1 MYFTVV
7 APRIRRRPLP
17 AASHPPVGAAGG
29 LSTSRAEGIS
39 PDLPYGPR
47 RAGTRAVAGQDPGD
61 AERVAGAAAAPRLG
75 RREAVARLVAVVP
88 ELVDL
93 VGVIALTPQDRTG
106 PGVVVNVVPAA
117 RRLVGGGL
125 PRGGGGGGD
134 AGRRRPAPA
143 TAP

>member
-47 RAGTRAVAGQDPGD
+47 RAGTRMVAGQDPGD
-61 AERVAGAAAAPRLG
+61 AERVAGAATAAPRLG
-75 RREAVARLVAVVP
+75 RREAVTRLVAVVP

-106 PGVVVNVVPAA
+106 PGVVVNMVPAA
-117 RRLVGGGL
+117 RRLLGGGL
-125 PRGGGGGGD
+125 PPGGAGGG
-134 AGRRRPAPA
+134 R
-143 TAP
+143 